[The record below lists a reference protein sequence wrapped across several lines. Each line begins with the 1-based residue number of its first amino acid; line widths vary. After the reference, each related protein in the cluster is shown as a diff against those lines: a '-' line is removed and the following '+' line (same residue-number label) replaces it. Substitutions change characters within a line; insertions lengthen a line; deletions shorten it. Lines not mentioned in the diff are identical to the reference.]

1 MVLERPPP
9 PGRAPPDERQR
20 QDRVDQA
27 DPQQEVVGAP
37 VVELGHILE
46 VHAEEARDELERQED
61 GRHRREDVDR
71 FFLTCVEIKILRGVS
86 VATHPTHWL
95 ISTQLPT
102 PLEVELRLLRQ
113 TLDVTQRGR
122 DVVLELGDV
131 LARIFYIGVISM
143 VDDVVRS
150 SRWATATSGIFFN
163 T

>member
-9 PGRAPPDERQR
+9 PGRAPPDEKQR
-20 QDRVDQA
+20 QDRVNRHDQ
-27 DPQQEVVGAP
+27 QQEVVGAP
-37 VVELGHILE
+37 VIQLRHIFE
-46 VHAEEARDELERQED
+46 VHAEEARDELERQKNS
-61 GRHRREDVDR
+61 RHRREDVDR

-113 TLDVTQRGR
+113 TLDVAQRGR

-131 LARIFYIGVISM
+131 LARVPARGDTVTEPFHDTPSQ
-143 VDDVVRS
+143 R
-150 SRWATATSGIFFN
+150 ASGTLGAHSI
-163 T
+163 